1 MKLTNNH
8 YRKRLSKKLTSSALV
23 PFFVIGASTVIAADQ
38 VNQSYIIENAK
49 TGKDWPTHGFD
60 YAETR
65 FSPLAQISADNV
77 ENLGLAW
84 SYNLEST
91 RGVEATPLVVD
102 GVMYVTASWS
112 IVHALDAKT
121 GKKTMD
127 LRP

>member
-121 GKKTMD
+121 GKKLPD
-127 LRP
+127 YA

>member
-1 MKLTNNH
+1 MKLINSH
-8 YRKRLSKKLTSSALV
+8 YKNRFTKKAISRVLV
-23 PFFVIGASTVIAADQ
+23 PFLVIGASTVIAADQ

-65 FSPLAQISADNV
+65 FSPLSQISADNV

-91 RGVEATPLVVD
+91 HSTCCGWRDVCLCLLEHCTC
-102 GVMYVTASWS
+102 T
-112 IVHALDAKT
+112 
-121 GKKTMD
+121 
-127 LRP
+127 

>member
-121 GKKTMD
+121 GKK
-127 LRP
+127 L

>member
-1 MKLTNNH
+1 MKLINSH
-8 YRKRLSKKLTSSALV
+8 YKNRFTKKAISRVLV
-23 PFFVIGASTVIAADQ
+23 PFLVIGASTVIAADQ

-65 FSPLAQISADNV
+65 FSPLSQISADNV

-84 SYNLEST
+84 SYNLGSE

-102 GVMYVTASWS
+102 GVMYVSASWS

-121 GKKTMD
+121 GKKTLD